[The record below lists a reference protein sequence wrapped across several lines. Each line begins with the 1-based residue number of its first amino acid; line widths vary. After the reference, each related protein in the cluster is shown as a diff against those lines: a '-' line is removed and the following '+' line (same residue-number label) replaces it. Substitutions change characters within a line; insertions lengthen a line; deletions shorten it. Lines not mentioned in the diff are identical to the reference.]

1 MPLTPIILALSL
13 VAQDIGLPGE
23 VLRCGTDRSAE
34 TSLCQAVIAQEEG
47 RYANSATFFEQAA
60 SLSTDDLDR
69 SARALVAAGNMWLLA
84 DDTDKAASAVDK
96 ALALNVLDPT
106 QRGLALMDRA
116 RISAKALEPAAATAF
131 ARQAQALI
139 PEDPFAW
146 YFTAGLSLYAGKH
159 DAAKADIDRA
169 LALAADSPDVLL
181 RAAAIA
187 EAMGD
192 YDSMRRYL
200 SDTIMAGPDSESGQ
214 RAAKL
219 LGLVDQPTMEIPE

>member
-1 MPLTPIILALSL
+1 MPLTLALLALSL
-13 VAQDIGLPGE
+13 AAQDLPLPGE

-34 TSLCQAVIAQEEG
+34 TALCQAVVAQEEG
-47 RYANSATFFEQAA
+47 RHDNSAVFFEQAA
-60 SLSTDDLDR
+60 SLSAAN
-69 SARALVAAGNMWLLA
+69 SEQAARALVAAGNMWMLA
-84 DDTDKAASAVDK
+84 GDAAKAASAIDK
-96 ALALNVLDPT
+96 ALALAVLDPT

-116 RISAKALEPAAATAF
+116 RVSAMALEPTAATSF
-131 ARQAQALI
+131 ARQAQLLI
-139 PEDPFAW
+139 PDDPFPW

-159 DAAKADIDRA
+159 EEAKSDIDRA

-192 YDSMRRYL
+192 DAAMRTYL
-200 SDTIMAGPDSESGQ
+200 TDAVTAAPDSESGQ

-219 LGLVDQPTMEIPE
+219 LALLDQPSQESPE